1 MLSKYRGDFSSK
13 TLEDSLKKVL
23 DTRQEEETK
32 FRAKHVYKWTIMF
45 CDASRTLKKAT
56 DISEEKLK
64 ELTAEYREVITKIAN
79 KYDPPYTASGDGP
92 QLVIC
97 FDSPETAANAA
108 IEIQKELKDW
118 RYRDDGGAYFRPSI
132 GLNSGDFV
140 IKDDDLKQSNACNL
154 GKRVETQAN
163 KAQIFLSYSTYEEL
177 KSYSNY
183 KIAFEKEALLKNIP
197 DPQNIYNLSWQS
209 STITDVAKKNNTDDK
224 DESHSTP
231 SPSGILEELD
241 DKVNIAEKFMGI
253 LICDV
258 AGSTKKFWNLGDR
271 EGNLLIDI
279 FRKEVFIILKKYKAV
294 HIEIREG
301 DMIVAC
307 FSLDK
312 PILNVMAGIEIQKNF
327 FRRNVGLGSRNR
339 EKIESSIGLHV
350 GNFAVS
356 NSEIVPNMDFF
367 TAKGM
372 QDMAGANDICISEEM
387 ANMIKEY
394 THMPLVESGETT
406 VKGKDEPLKIF
417 NLEWYKSSK

>member
-1 MLSKYRGDFSSK
+1 MLSKYRGDVSSK
-13 TLEDSLKKVL
+13 SLEDSLKKVL
-23 DTRQEEETK
+23 DTRHEEETK

-45 CDASRTLKKAT
+45 CDASRTIKKAS
-56 DISEEKLK
+56 DISEDKLQ
-64 ELTAEYREVITKIAN
+64 ELTTEYRELITKIAE

-97 FDSPETAANAA
+97 FDSSETAANAA
-108 IEIQKELKDW
+108 IEIQKELKAW

-132 GLNSGDFV
+132 GLNAGDFV

-154 GKRVETQAN
+154 GKRVETQAS
-163 KAQIFLSYSTYEEL
+163 KAQIFLSDETYEEL

-183 KIAFEKEALLKNIP
+183 KIEFETEALLKNIP
-197 DPQNIYNLSWQS
+197 EPQNIYNLSWQS
-209 STITDVAKKNNTDDK
+209 STITDVVKNDDANSKNKPSSDQTDST
-224 DESHSTP
+224 DED
-231 SPSGILEELD
+231 GEG
-241 DKVNIAEKFMGI
+241 VNIAEKFMGI

-271 EGNLLIDI
+271 EGNLLIEI
-279 FRKEVFIILKKYKAV
+279 FRKEVFLILKKYKAI

-307 FSLDK
+307 FSLDR

-327 FRRNVGLGSRNR
+327 FRRNVGLGGRNR

-356 NSEIVPNMDFF
+356 SSEIVPNPDFF

-372 QDMAGANDICISEEM
+372 QDMAGSNDICISEEM

-394 THMPLVESGETT
+394 SHLPLVESGETT